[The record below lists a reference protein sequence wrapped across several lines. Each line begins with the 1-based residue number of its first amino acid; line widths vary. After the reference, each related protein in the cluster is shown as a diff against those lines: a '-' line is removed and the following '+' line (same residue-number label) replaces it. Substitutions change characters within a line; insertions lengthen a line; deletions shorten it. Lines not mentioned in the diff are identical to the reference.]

1 MNKWKT
7 RILPTL
13 YSFTIQD
20 KLGMWINFEVPRLVD
35 DQTRTAMLY
44 LFLSLIQ
51 DFSSRN
57 SLELCL
63 QAFVHVLF
71 KWPILPAS
79 FEDNMYKI
87 TEPSYRW
94 QSVLKE
100 SLKNNISFIDSDHT
114 AKQEYSLP
122 KLILE
127 TSTELA
133 GVSGSTRTR
142 GGSEDL
148 RQLQIGVSNTH
159 FKTWIKHYFQHI

>member
-1 MNKWKT
+1 M
-7 RILPTL
+7 
-13 YSFTIQD
+13 
-20 KLGMWINFEVPRLVD
+20 
-35 DQTRTAMLY
+35 
-44 LFLSLIQ
+44 
-51 DFSSRN
+51 
-57 SLELCL
+57 
-63 QAFVHVLF
+63 
-71 KWPILPAS
+71 
-79 FEDNMYKI
+79 
-87 TEPSYRW
+87 
-94 QSVLKE
+94 
-100 SLKNNISFIDSDHT
+100 DSDHT